1 MQIKKQR
8 REAAEAEAERRYPRG
23 VDERRARE
31 TLKSKLQAAREEAK
45 KIAEMLA
52 ASRVLLD
59 KDSSEADMVKHA
71 APNTAPRLTQR
82 RA

>member
-1 MQIKKQR
+1 MVNLWNVVMQLDFVQKLAKR
-8 REAAEAEAERRYPRG
+8 RLLLVKFSDCVPDAA
-23 VDERRARE
+23 
-31 TLKSKLQAAREEAK
+31 SLQAAREEAK

-71 APNTAPRLTQR
+71 APKQR